1 MIQEYF
7 MFCVECGEELSLM
20 FADGEGL
27 VPYCKNCGEFRFPQY
42 ATAVS
47 MVVTN
52 RAKDKIL
59 LAKHLGQEDY
69 ILFAGYVKKGETAE
83 KAVTREFKEETNL
96 NTVKAKYMSSR
107 YHEPRNVLM
116 LNFLMIAE
124 DGEATIDK
132 KELDEIKWFSPSE
145 ALEVIRK
152 NSIAEAFLKNALV
165 EIKKFN

>member
-1 MIQEYF
+1 
-7 MFCVECGEELSLM
+7 MFCIECGEELSLM

-27 VPYCKNCGEFRFPQY
+27 IPYCKKCGEFRFPQY

-52 RAKDKIL
+52 RSKDKIL
-59 LAKHLGQEDY
+59 LAKHVGQEDY

-132 KELDEIKWFSPSE
+132 KELEEIKWFPLSE
-145 ALEVIRK
+145 ALDAIRK
-152 NSIAEAFLKNALV
+152 NSTAEAFLKNALA
-165 EIKKFN
+165 EIKRFN

>member
-1 MIQEYF
+1 

-145 ALEVIRK
+145 ALEAIRK